1 MRDLKFDCEICNNK
15 GWIKTTVYG
24 SQRINDN
31 SKVVEKCDECEMF
44 SSDREAAK
52 FAYNSENVLTFLNS
66 SGFNVLLNF
75 SEN

>member
-1 MRDLKFDCEICNNK
+1 MKELNFDCEVCKNK

-24 SQRINDN
+24 SHRINDN
-31 SKVVEKCDECEMF
+31 SEVVEKCDECEIF

-66 SGFNVLLNF
+66 SGFNVLLDF
-75 SEN
+75 SMN